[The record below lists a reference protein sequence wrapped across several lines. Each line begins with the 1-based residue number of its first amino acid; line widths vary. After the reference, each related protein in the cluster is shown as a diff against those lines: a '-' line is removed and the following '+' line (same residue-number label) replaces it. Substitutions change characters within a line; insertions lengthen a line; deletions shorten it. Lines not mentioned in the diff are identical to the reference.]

1 MPRDGVPSS
10 KTGNFRDKGAP
21 VGGAVLKN
29 GNFRDGETLR
39 RQGKRPAVGLVG
51 EEGAGGLGNGA
62 PAVVAADAGHAVV
75 YAHFGEVPCGNVSE
89 VHVLFGG
96 EVLDALAQG
105 GELEGGDSSTSV
117 GMTGRD
123 GELAD
128 FQP

>member
-1 MPRDGVPSS
+1 MKTCNSRDGSAS
-10 KTGNFRDKGAP
+10 G
-21 VGGAVLKN
+21 GGAVLKN
-29 GNFRDGETLR
+29 VQFQGRPPLR

-51 EEGAGGLGNGA
+51 EEGAGGLGNSA

-105 GELEGGDSSTSV
+105 TELEGGDSSTSV

-123 GELAD
+123 GEPAD